1 VVIEVHDGPTL
12 DLGPGDLA
20 SLPAGRETT
29 WQITT
34 PFKEFWVFG

>member
-20 SLPAGRETT
+20 SLGRETT